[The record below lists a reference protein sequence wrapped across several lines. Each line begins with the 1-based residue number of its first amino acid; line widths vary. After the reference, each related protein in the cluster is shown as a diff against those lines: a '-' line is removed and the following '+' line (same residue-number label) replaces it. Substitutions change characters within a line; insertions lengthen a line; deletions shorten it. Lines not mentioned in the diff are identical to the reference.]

1 MSRNERT
8 TCKELIEPAL
18 TNVGW
23 DWDEQLRI
31 GRGRVNLTGDSPESM
46 YDETQEIVADY
57 LLRYRGIPLA
67 ILEAKAESESAAD
80 GMQQASRYAQ
90 RLLIRFSIASN
101 GKDWILTDNDTGK
114 FETLSSTPSPEDIVA
129 RLGVTIDW
137 DRWEE
142 AFAAGYHVDQ
152 ITHKKVRPYQ
162 EMAISKTLWQFAQG
176 ISRVLLLM
184 ATGTGKTFAVFQLV
198 WKLMNGN
205 ALKRQHVLFLTD
217 RNSLKDQA
225 YRAFAAFTADERL
238 TIDKGTV
245 AKGQHLV
252 GKVFFANY
260 QTLDEELN
268 GKKVY
273 EHYDPDFF
281 DLLVV
286 DECHRSGFGDWFG
299 VLEHFESALQ
309 LGLPAT
315 PRELEESAR
324 ALTDEEKR
332 RDTYH
337 YFGEPIYTYS
347 LRQAIEDGYLVPY
360 LLEERITNL
369 DESGY
374 TSPDGTHYTTSN
386 FERDIRMPDRTRA
399 IAEDLWDILGK
410 YGLRDEKTIVF
421 CVDDTHAAF
430 MAQELRRLAGDN
442 DYAARITRAE
452 RNSHQLERNF
462 AIVGPSNPRLA
473 VTVDL
478 LTTGYDAP
486 DVRNIV
492 FVRPLRSAILY
503 KQMKGRG
510 TRLCE
515 DINKRYFTLFDY
527 SGASQLEDAEFDG
540 HPANR
545 QKGAQSKTK
554 SKKKAGED
562 AMPKPVGEGVSVII
576 SATNR
581 YVCLADGRK
590 IPFEEYTEQS
600 RELILNVSTES
611 LDELLAI
618 WIDKKSRKELREE
631 LRDHDIY
638 PAAFKHYLD
647 LPHTDDVD
655 ILAKVGFQ
663 LVRVPTRPQRVDRFW
678 QDETPWLLSKLGFA
692 SQQKAT
698 VIPFPTPEPYTFE
711 EDVPFLKAAEGEGR
725 FQDQDSLRLHFWQT
739 GLDHYA
745 LFGID
750 DLEQARTYGAPQFVE
765 QFGSFQTLTR
775 SYGGAQN
782 LKADLEEVKQ
792 HLYVSMTAN

>member
-1 MSRNERT
+1 MARNERT

-18 TNVGW
+18 TQAGW
-23 DWDEQLRI
+23 EWKEQLRI
-31 GRGRVNLTGDSPESM
+31 GPGRVNITGESM
-46 YDETQEIVADY
+46 YDETQEIIADY
-57 LLRYRGIPLA
+57 LLLYRGIPLT

-80 GMQQASRYAQ
+80 GMQQASRYAR
-90 RLLIRFSIASN
+90 RLLIRFSMASN
-101 GKDWILTDNDTGK
+101 GKDWILTDNDTGH
-114 FETLSSTPSPEDIVA
+114 FETLPAPPTPEDIVT

-137 DRWEE
+137 DRWE
-142 AFAAGYHVDQ
+142 ASFTAGYHVDQ
-152 ITHKKVRPYQ
+152 ITRKTVRPYQ
-162 EMAISKTLWQFAQG
+162 EMAIAKTLWQFAQG
-176 ISRVLLLM
+176 KTRALLLM
-184 ATGTGKTFAVFQLV
+184 ATGTGKTFVVFQLI
-198 WKLMNGN
+198 WKLMNGD

-225 YRAFAAFTADERL
+225 YRAFAAFTADERV

-245 AKGQHLV
+245 ANGKHLV

-260 QTLDEELN
+260 QTLDEELD

-281 DLLVV
+281 DLVVV

-299 VLEHFESALQ
+299 VLEHFDSALQ
-309 LGLPAT
+309 LGLTAT
-315 PRELEESAR
+315 PRELEEGKR
-324 ALTDEEKR
+324 ALTEEEKR

-337 YFGEPIYTYS
+337 YFGEPIYIYS
-347 LRQAIEDGYLVPY
+347 LKQAIEDGYLVPY
-360 LLEERITNL
+360 LLEERITNV
-369 DESGY
+369 DEDGY
-374 TSPDGTHYTTSN
+374 TGPDGKHYTTSN

-399 IAEDLWDILGK
+399 IAEDLWDIFGK

-462 AIVGPSNPRLA
+462 AIVGPSKPRIA

-515 DINKRYFTLFDY
+515 DINKRYFTIFDY

-545 QKGAQSKTK
+545 QKGAQPK
-554 SKKKAGED
+554 SNPRKKRGEETT
-562 AMPKPVGEGVSVII
+562 PKPVGEGVSVII

-600 RELILNVSTES
+600 RKFILSVSTKS

-638 PAAFKHYLD
+638 PAAFRHYLE
-647 LPHTDDVD
+647 LVGTDDVD
-655 ILAKVGFQ
+655 ILAKIGFE
-663 LVRVPTRPQRVDRFW
+663 LVRVPTRRHRVDRFW
-678 QDETPWLLSKLGFA
+678 NEEDSWFHDQILRQEQA
-692 SQQKAT
+692 EI
-698 VIPFPTPEPYTFE
+698 IPFPPREELLMAADPQAPYG
-711 EDVPFLKAAEGEGR
+711 A
-725 FQDQDSLRLHFWQT
+725 DSFKRDFWQVS
-739 GLDHYA
+739 LDHYA

-765 QFGSFQTLTR
+765 QFGSFQTLSR
-775 SYGGAQN
+775 RYGGAQL
-782 LKADLEEVKQ
+782 LKADLEAVKQ
-792 HLYVSMTAN
+792 HLYVPMTA

>member
-1 MSRNERT
+1 MARNERT

-18 TNVGW
+18 TQAGW
-23 DWDEQLRI
+23 EWQEQLCI
-31 GRGRVNLTGDSPESM
+31 GPGRVNITGESM
-46 YDETQEIVADY
+46 YDETQEIIADY
-57 LLRYRGIPLA
+57 LLLHRGIPLI

-90 RLLIRFSIASN
+90 RLLIRFSLASN
-101 GKDWILTDNDTGK
+101 GKDWILTDNDTGH
-114 FETLSSTPSPEDIVA
+114 FDILSVPPTPEDIVS

-137 DRWEE
+137 DRWE
-142 AFAAGYHVDQ
+142 ASFKAGYHVDQ
-152 ITHKKVRPYQ
+152 ITRKGVRPYQ
-162 EMAISKTLWQFAQG
+162 EMAIAKTLWQFAQG
-176 ISRVLLLM
+176 ENRALLLM
-184 ATGTGKTFAVFQLV
+184 ATGTGKTFTVFQLI

-225 YRAFAAFTADERL
+225 YRAFAAFTADERV
-238 TIDKGTV
+238 TIDKETV
-245 AKGQHLV
+245 ANGKHLV

-260 QTLDEELN
+260 QTLDEELD

-281 DLLVV
+281 DLVVV

-299 VLEHFESALQ
+299 VLEHFDSALQ
-309 LGLPAT
+309 LGLTAT
-315 PRELEESAR
+315 PRELEEGAR
-324 ALTDEEKR
+324 ALTEEEKR

-337 YFGEPIYTYS
+337 YFGEPIYIYS
-347 LRQAIEDGYLVPY
+347 LKQAIEDGYLVPY
-360 LLEERITNL
+360 LLEERITNV
-369 DESGY
+369 DEDGY
-374 TSPDGTHYTTSN
+374 TGPDGKHYTTSN

-399 IAEDLWDILGK
+399 IAEDLWDIFGK
-410 YGLRDEKTIVF
+410 YGLRDEKTIIF

-462 AIVGPSNPRLA
+462 AIVGPSKPRIA

-515 DINKRYFTLFDY
+515 DINKRYFTIFDY

-545 QKGAQSKTK
+545 QKGTQPK
-554 SKKKAGED
+554 SKPRKKGGEETTF
-562 AMPKPVGEGVSVII
+562 KPVGEGVSVVI

-600 RELILNVSTES
+600 REFILSVSTRS

-618 WIDKKSRKELREE
+618 WIDKKSREELREE

-638 PAAFKHYLD
+638 PAAFRHYLD
-647 LPHTDDVD
+647 LMDTDDVD
-655 ILAKVGFQ
+655 ILAKIGFE
-663 LVRVPTRPQRVDRFW
+663 LVRVPTRRHRVDRFW
-678 QDETPWLLSKLGFA
+678 DEESPWFRESILQGNRPDVVSILPTSKL
-692 SQQKAT
+692 K
-698 VIPFPTPEPYTFE
+698 
-711 EDVPFLKAAEGEGR
+711 LKMAAEGMSPGYGKPP
-725 FQDQDSLRLHFWQT
+725 FKQQFWQVS
-739 GLDHYA
+739 LDHYA

-775 SYGGAQN
+775 RYGGAQA
-782 LKADLEEVKQ
+782 LKADLEAVKQ
-792 HLYVSMTAN
+792 HLYVPMTA

>member
-1 MSRNERT
+1 MARNERT
-8 TCKELIEPAL
+8 TCKELVEPAL
-18 TNVGW
+18 TQAGW
-23 DWDEQLRI
+23 EWKEQLRI
-31 GRGRVNLTGDSPESM
+31 GPGRVNITGESM
-46 YDETQEIVADY
+46 YDETQEIIADY
-57 LLRYRGIPLA
+57 LLLYRCIPLT
-67 ILEAKAESESAAD
+67 ILEAKVESESAAD
-80 GMQQASRYAQ
+80 GMQQASCYAR

-101 GKDWILTDNDTGK
+101 GKDWILTDNDTGH
-114 FETLSSTPSPEDIVA
+114 FETLSTPPTPEDIVT

-137 DRWEE
+137 ARWETS
-142 AFAAGYHVDQ
+142 FTAGYHVDQ
-152 ITHKKVRPYQ
+152 ITRKTVRPYQ
-162 EMAISKTLWQFAQG
+162 EMAIAKTLWQFAQG
-176 ISRVLLLM
+176 KTRALLLM
-184 ATGTGKTFAVFQLV
+184 ATGTGKTFAVFQLI
-198 WKLMNGN
+198 WKMMNGD
-205 ALKRQHVLFLTD
+205 ALNRQHVLFLTD

-225 YRAFAAFTADERL
+225 YRAFAAFTADERV
-238 TIDKGTV
+238 TVDKETV
-245 AKGQHLV
+245 ANGMHLV

-260 QTLDEELN
+260 QTLDEDLD

-281 DLLVV
+281 DLVVV

-299 VLEHFESALQ
+299 VLEHFDTALQ
-309 LGLPAT
+309 LGLTAT
-315 PRELEESAR
+315 PRELEEGTR
-324 ALTDEEKR
+324 ALTEEEKR

-337 YFGEPIYTYS
+337 YFGDPIYIYS
-347 LRQAIEDGYLVPY
+347 LKQAIEDGYLVPY
-360 LLEERITNL
+360 LLEERITNV
-369 DESGY
+369 DEDGY
-374 TSPDGTHYTTSN
+374 TGPDGKHYTTSN
-386 FERDIRMPDRTRA
+386 FERDIRMPDRTQA
-399 IAEDLWDILGK
+399 IAEDLWNIFGK

-421 CVDDTHAAF
+421 CVDDTHASF

-462 AIVGPSNPRLA
+462 AIVGPSKPRIA

-515 DINKRYFTLFDY
+515 DINKRYFTIFDY

-545 QKGAQSKTK
+545 QKGLQPKPK
-554 SKKKAGED
+554 PKKKTGEETT
-562 AMPKPVGEGVSVII
+562 PKPIGEGVSVII

-600 RELILNVSTES
+600 REFIHTVSTKS
-611 LDELLAI
+611 LDELLSI
-618 WIDKKSRKELREE
+618 WINKKSRKELREE

-638 PAAFKHYLD
+638 PAAFRHYLD
-647 LPHTDDVD
+647 LSGTDDVD
-655 ILAKVGFQ
+655 ILAKVGFK
-663 LVRVPTRPQRVDRFW
+663 LVRVPTRRHRVDRFW
-678 QDETPWLLSKLGFA
+678 DEEDSWFDDQIL
-692 SQQKAT
+692 QQKKAEIIT
-698 VIPFPTPEPYTFE
+698 FPIQ
-711 EDVPFLKAAEGEGR
+711 DKFLMAAESQAPYGA
-725 FQDQDSLRLHFWQT
+725 DSFKRQFWRVS
-739 GLDHYA
+739 LDHYA

-765 QFGSFQTLTR
+765 QFGSFQTLSR
-775 SYGGAQN
+775 RYGSAQL
-782 LKADLEEVKQ
+782 LKGDLEAVKQ
-792 HLYVSMTAN
+792 HLYVPMTA